1 MLHSS
6 VDCCFVLPYSL
17 IKPHI
22 RKISVNEK
30 IVCSG
35 LDWLTLP
42 LRLMPVF
49 NLIIMACA
57 LPHSFKVKLFCVR
70 ARGWHSLKMQPLLNV
85 PCSADLEMDA
95 FYLILRER
103 SHLFRAESLGLP
115 PHNKAHHFI
124 SSASHSHIPYNVK
137 VRNLC
142 ISERKVFHF
151 YKPQ

>member
-1 MLHSS
+1 
-6 VDCCFVLPYSL
+6 
-17 IKPHI
+17 
-22 RKISVNEK
+22 
-30 IVCSG
+30 
-35 LDWLTLP
+35 
-42 LRLMPVF
+42 MPAF

-70 ARGWHSLKMQPLLNV
+70 ARGWHGLKTQPLLNV

-124 SSASHSHIPYNVK
+124 SSASHSHIPYNVNVRTLPLWICKERFCFFFLQNK
-137 VRNLC
+137 VMTSGGLC
-142 ISERKVFHF
+142 QRKNTLPCLLPYVMF
-151 YKPQ
+151 